1 MLWFNTMI
9 SLQLTWRLCLRNK
22 STAMGQRIGHCL
34 GIGFLMRLIGLL
46 LFGRVVL
53 LPRESG
59 AKKREGF
66 PCTSRWLK
74 QCMAMAV
81 FLSSIEGRNDPSHES
96 ELRSIRLIRKFH
108 FDSTDVIYIFSFRV
122 WFIAFGS
129 CRDHYR
135 AIRWRFLETR
145 KEDNEQKKSWRR
157 REIRNV
163 IKWILWFWR
172 EILSLR
178 GLLFFT
184 ACWSLFGQEKAG
196 EGGRYMDRRE
206 GKVGEEKVIF
216 KLIKFSD

>member
-1 MLWFNTMI
+1 MI

-122 WFIAFGS
+122 WFLAFGS

-178 GLLFFT
+178 GLLFFHCVLILVW
-184 ACWSLFGQEKAG
+184 ARKGGRGRKIYGQEGRKG
-196 EGGRYMDRRE
+196 GGRESY
-206 GKVGEEKVIF
+206 
-216 KLIKFSD
+216 L